1 MRMPQVRRGGFA
13 VMRRA
18 ATFVFALWTL
28 LTAAAAFAQEPEPA
42 PCAVTHPMEDA
53 WWTGPMLANTAETAP
68 RGHYLLE
75 PYLYDVSTQ
84 GTFAANGARRSAS
97 HANNVGNLT
106 YIVYGL
112 SDTWGVGVIPTGG
125 YNQLSSSSSS
135 GFGDLTL
142 QAQHRLT
149 HFRPCRHVP
158 TLSIAVQQTLPT
170 AKYDRLG
177 SEEAAGLGAGAF
189 TTNAAAYSQM
199 YFWMPNRRILRVR
212 LNLSE
217 SFSSIVNIRDAS
229 VYGTSDGFRGE
240 TKPGNV
246 FFADLAGEY
255 SVTRRWVA
263 ALDATYRHANDTL
276 VSGYYVQSP
285 GEPALVHSGS
295 SDAFGFAPAVEYNF
309 NSKLGVLLGTRIIAR
324 GRNTART
331 ITPAIAINF
340 VH

>member
-1 MRMPQVRRGGFA
+1 MPRVRPGVFA
-13 VMRRA
+13 VMRHARILGA
-18 ATFVFALWTL
+18 ALWIL
-28 LTAAAAFAQEPEPA
+28 AAAAAAFAHEPEAA
-42 PCAVTHPMEDA
+42 PCAITHPMDDA

-84 GTFAANGARRSAS
+84 GQFTEDGKRHSAS

-112 SDTWGVGVIPTGG
+112 SNTWGVGVIPTGG
-125 YNQLSSSSSS
+125 YNKLSGSSSS

-149 HFRPCRHVP
+149 HFQPCRHVP
-158 TLSIAVQQTLPT
+158 TLSIALQQTLPT

-177 SEEAAGLGAGAF
+177 DQAAAGFGAGAY
-189 TTNAAAYSQM
+189 TTNAAVYSQM
-199 YFWMPNRRILRVR
+199 YFWMPNRRIVRVR

-217 SFSSIVNIRDAS
+217 SFSSIVDIKDAS

-276 VSGYYVQSP
+276 VTGHYLPNP
-285 GEPALVHSGS
+285 GEPVLIHSGS

>member
-1 MRMPQVRRGGFA
+1 MKL
-13 VMRRA
+13 RA
-18 ATFVFALWTL
+18 MIVALSML
-28 LTAAAAFAQEPEPA
+28 CVAAPA
-42 PCAVTHPMEDA
+42 LAHVAIPDNCALTHPMGDA

-84 GTFAANGARRSAS
+84 GQFAANGARHSTP
-97 HANNVGNLT
+97 HANNFGNLT

-112 SDTWGVGVIPTGG
+112 ADTWGVGVIPTGG
-125 YNQLSSSSSS
+125 YNQLSGSSST
-135 GFGDLTL
+135 GMGDWTV

-149 HFRPCRHVP
+149 HFVPCRRIPSVS
-158 TLSIAVQQTLPT
+158 LALQQTLPT

-177 SEEAAGLGAGAF
+177 DKPAAGTGAGAY
-189 TTNAAAYSQM
+189 TTNLGVYSQI
-199 YFWMPNRRILRVR
+199 YFWMPNQRIVRMR

-217 SFSSIVNIRDAS
+217 SFSSIAKIRDAS
-229 VYGTSDGFRGE
+229 VYSTTNGFRGE
-240 TKPGNV
+240 AKPGNV
-246 FFADLAGEY
+246 FFADAAWEY

-276 VSGYYVQSP
+276 VSGNYLQNASQPV
-285 GEPALVHSGS
+285 LLHSGS
-295 SDAFGFAPAVEYNF
+295 SDAFGVVPAVEYNF
-309 NSKLGVLLGTRIIAR
+309 NSRVGVLLGTRIIVH
-324 GRNTART
+324 GRNTAAT